1 MICSICGKP
10 KNNIKKV
17 ESKLVSDLTDEGFR
31 FFACEGCRTANK
43 EPRWLLIL
51 VGRSEGFEAVS
62 EFIRKRLYEGDEIS
76 AAELL

>member
-10 KNNIKKV
+10 RNNIKKV
-17 ESKLVSDLTDEGFR
+17 DSKLTLTEEGFR
-31 FFACEGCRTANK
+31 FFACEPCRAAGK

-51 VGRSEGFEAVS
+51 VGRSEGFDAVS
-62 EFIRKRLYEGDEIS
+62 EHIRKRLYDGDEIS